1 MEKNKNLWWIMA
13 AMMAALVCAATMVVR
28 IPSPVNGYINLGDG
42 AVLLAAWLLGPLG
55 GAAAGGLG
63 SMLAD
68 VFSDYL
74 HYAPGTLVIKAASAA
89 VAAGIGYLLR
99 RRGVRSDFV
108 VWTTGGIVGELV
120 MVGGYFLYA
129 SLLLGKGWA
138 AAASIPGNL
147 VQGGAGVIL
156 SVLLMTAVRKTGR
169 IPVWDIKAEKE

>member
-1 MEKNKNLWWIMA
+1 MA

-89 VAAGIGYLLR
+89 VAAGIGYLLKSVGCQR
-99 RRGVRSDFV
+99 IS
-108 VWTTGGIVGELV
+108 GIGADDAHAA
-120 MVGGYFLYA
+120 GAHGIA
-129 SLLLGKGWA
+129 AGKR
-138 AAASIPGNL
+138 
-147 VQGGAGVIL
+147 AGKRL
-156 SVLLMTAVRKTGR
+156 R
-169 IPVWDIKAEKE
+169 